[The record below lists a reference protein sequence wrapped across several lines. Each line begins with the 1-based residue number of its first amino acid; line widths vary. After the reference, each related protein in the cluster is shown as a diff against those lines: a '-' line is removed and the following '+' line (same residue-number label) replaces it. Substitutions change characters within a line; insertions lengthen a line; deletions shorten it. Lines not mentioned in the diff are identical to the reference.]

1 MNQNEDLADLQISGY
16 GSVPGGKFKSVRILG
31 RGKIT
36 GNLDCEDFVISGSGD
51 VIGAL
56 SCKQIIVNGSG
67 DLTGAVT
74 ADELKVRGSAT
85 FSDKVKASDTSISG
99 SATVKNGLEA
109 QTVKVSGSVKITGDV
124 SAENFSSTGRF
135 EVDGLLNAENVD
147 IHLDWSTSKAKEIGG
162 ESITVMNGTKGFSLI
177 SIVTFGTHSPRLE
190 ADLIEGERIILEN
203 TTAKT
208 VRGTHITIGDGCD
221 IGTVDYKG
229 TYHKSGSARVNE
241 EKKI

>member
-1 MNQNEDLADLQISGY
+1 MTQKEEFADLHISGY
-16 GSVPGGKFKSVRILG
+16 GSVPGGKFKSVKILG

-36 GNLDCEDFVISGSGD
+36 GDLECDDFVISGSGD

-56 SCKQIIVNGSG
+56 SCKKMLVNGSG
-67 DLTGAVT
+67 DITGEVST
-74 ADELKVRGSAT
+74 DVLKVRGSAN
-85 FSDKVKASDTSISG
+85 FSGKIKAADTTVSG
-99 SATVKNGLEA
+99 SATAKEGLEA
-109 QTVKVSGSVKITGDV
+109 QTVKVSGAVKIKGDV

-135 EVDGLLNAENVD
+135 EIDGLLNAENVD

-177 SIVTFGTHSPRLE
+177 SIVTLGTHSPRLE

-203 TTAKT
+203 TTAKA

-221 IGTVDYKG
+221 IGVVEYKG
-229 TYHKSGSARVNE
+229 SYHKSGSAKVGE
-241 EKKI
+241 EKKV

>member
-1 MNQNEDLADLQISGY
+1 MTQKEGFADLQISGY
-16 GSVPGGKFKSVRILG
+16 GSVPGGKFKSVKILG

-36 GNLDCEDFVISGSGD
+36 GDLECDDFVISGSGD

-56 SCKQIIVNGSG
+56 SCKKMLVNGSG
-67 DLTGAVT
+67 DITGEVRT
-74 ADELKVRGSAT
+74 DVLKVRGSAN
-85 FSDKVKASDTSISG
+85 FSGKIKAADTSVSG
-99 SATVKNGLEA
+99 SATAKEGLEA
-109 QTVKVSGSVKITGDV
+109 QTVKVSGAVKIKGDV

-135 EVDGLLNAENVD
+135 DIDGLLNAENVD

-177 SIVTFGTHSPRLE
+177 SIVTLGTHSPRLE

-203 TTAKT
+203 TTAKA

-221 IGTVDYKG
+221 IGVVEYKG
-229 TYHKSGSARVNE
+229 SYHKSGSAKVGE
-241 EKKI
+241 EKKV

>member
-1 MNQNEDLADLQISGY
+1 MNKKEDLADLQISGY
-16 GSVPGGKFKSVRILG
+16 GSVPGGKFKSVKILG

-36 GNLDCEDFVISGSGD
+36 GDLDCDDFVINGSGD

-56 SCKQIIVNGSG
+56 TCKQVVVNGSG

-74 ADELKVRGSAT
+74 TDELKVRGSAA
-85 FSDKVKASDTSISG
+85 FSGKVKADDTSISG
-99 SATVKNGLEA
+99 SATMKNGLEA
-109 QTVKVSGSVKITGDV
+109 QTVKVSGSVKMKGDV

-177 SIVTFGTHSPRLE
+177 SIVTLGTHNPRLE
-190 ADLIEGERIILEN
+190 ARLIEGERIILEN
-203 TTAKT
+203 TTAKI
-208 VRGTHITIGDGCD
+208 VRGTYITIGDGCD
-221 IGTVDYKG
+221 IGIVEYKG
-229 TYHKSGSARVNE
+229 TYNKSGSARVGE
-241 EKKI
+241 EKKV

>member
-1 MNQNEDLADLQISGY
+1 MSQNEGLADLQISGY
-16 GSVPGGKFKSVRILG
+16 GSVPGGKFASVKILG

-36 GNLDCEDFVISGSGD
+36 GDLDCEEFVISGSGD

-56 SCKQIIVNGSG
+56 TCKQMFVNGSG
-67 DLTGAVT
+67 DMAGEVTTGV
-74 ADELKVRGSAT
+74 LKVRGSAN
-85 FSDKVKASDTSISG
+85 FNAHVKADDTSISG

-109 QTVKVSGSVKITGDV
+109 QTVKVSGSVKIKGDV
-124 SAENFSSTGRF
+124 SAETFSSTGRF

-147 IHLDWSTSKAKEIGG
+147 VHLDWSTSKAKEIGG

-177 SIVTFGTHSPRLE
+177 SIVTLGTHSPRLE

-203 TTAKT
+203 TTAKA

-221 IGTVDYKG
+221 IGVVEYKG
-229 TYHKSGSARVNE
+229 AYHKSGSAKVGD